1 MTPAPDPK
9 GSPAGDVEPELHNIG
24 GPQVIE
30 VSSDSDSDFDMDV
43 DGGYVPLAQGSDS
56 NSSSSDEDDAEFPPE
71 LPAPGNITMPEK
83 QANEIKAAMANIKLP
98 NIPPWAKQIPEQQ
111 WMSSL
116 MENLTR
122 TRGQGQCNVKG
133 QDQTNHASTS
143 SQRTI
148 AHLVKLSRV

>member
-1 MTPAPDPK
+1 
-9 GSPAGDVEPELHNIG
+9 
-24 GPQVIE
+24 
-30 VSSDSDSDFDMDV
+30 
-43 DGGYVPLAQGSDS
+43 
-56 NSSSSDEDDAEFPPE
+56 
-71 LPAPGNITMPEK
+71 MPEK

-143 SQRTI
+143 SQQTI
-148 AHLVKLSRV
+148 APPSQIIPEFEVNFEEHFPNQTMQQIEDNVQAHSPT